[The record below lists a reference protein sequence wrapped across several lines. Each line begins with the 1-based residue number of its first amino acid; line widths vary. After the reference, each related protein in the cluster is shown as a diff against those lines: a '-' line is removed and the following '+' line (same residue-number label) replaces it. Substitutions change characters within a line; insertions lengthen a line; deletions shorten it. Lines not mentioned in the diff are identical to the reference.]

1 MTLLRLTRLTDG
13 EEEEPRLGLQSLAQP
28 DHVDS
33 RDRSHQDSLVAGAQA
48 SPATRRRFHS
58 VSKGQ
63 QYLQFFGS
71 DALKRLHGCAIAEA
85 DRGADSPCA
94 GLAEPLPR
102 PQIGLGNTQAPLL
115 CSTPTPLAAPRATK
129 A

>member
-1 MTLLRLTRLTDG
+1 MPG
-13 EEEEPRLGLQSLAQP
+13 IGAMEKI
-28 DHVDS
+28 
-33 RDRSHQDSLVAGAQA
+33 LVAGAQA

-85 DRGADSPCA
+85 DRGADSPCER
-94 GLAEPLPR
+94 LAQPLRR
-102 PQIGLGNTQAPLL
+102 PEVGFGNPQAPIVFLSPSPL
-115 CSTPTPLAAPRATK
+115 DAASASNQAFTEWLHPEAGREAPLTSGPTQPHAQ
-129 A
+129 